1 MNKIILIFI
10 ALFIISGCS
19 YKPILVDKKNDIT
32 FENISSE
39 NKSKIDIIL
48 KKNLLERSSNTN
60 KNSYDLY
67 FSTKDEKEIVSSNE
81 NGDPTVFKIKIVT
94 NYSLIQNDKIIFTNK
109 IVKQVNYNNINDK
122 FELLKYEENI
132 LDNLLRN
139 ISLEILT
146 SITIAVK

>member
-94 NYSLIQNDKIIFTNK
+94 NYSLSQNDKIIFTNK

-132 LDNLLRN
+132 LNNLLRN

-146 SITIAVK
+146 SITNRG